1 MEMLIGIVI
10 GIVFASS
17 YFVVY
22 NLGKKRNNLQNMEE
36 ISDIEKAKM
45 RRLQEG
51 FNNVM
56 NYDINVALGKGER

>member
-1 MEMLIGIVI
+1 
-10 GIVFASS
+10 
-17 YFVVY
+17 
-22 NLGKKRNNLQNMEE
+22 MEE
-36 ISDIEKAKM
+36 ISEIEKAKM